1 MSLVSQCYSDPLG
14 CSWEVCDPLRTL
26 PWKAITLAESC
37 PSSRRRGHSFL
48 KHIEA
53 GSTSRYTLADPN
65 CQLCHCTH
73 SFEEH
78 SAFQMRALSLGW
90 DLLEITQLEVAE
102 LGLLKRLYFSLLN
115 VVYLF
120 ISKIPSVSVRL

>member
-1 MSLVSQCYSDPLG
+1 
-14 CSWEVCDPLRTL
+14 
-26 PWKAITLAESC
+26 
-37 PSSRRRGHSFL
+37 
-48 KHIEA
+48 
-53 GSTSRYTLADPN
+53 
-65 CQLCHCTH
+65 
-73 SFEEH
+73 
-78 SAFQMRALSLGW
+78 MRALSLGW